1 MIFKSFKKIAID
13 NKEYDFADI
22 SKIKD
27 IEKIPYTYRILLEN
41 IINLGNIGYKVKVNN
56 GYGRNFL
63 LKQGKAL
70 RFNKENLNFV
80 NKKKD
85 ELNKKNIEIK
95 NKFKEVAKLV
105 NNKTF
110 LFNKE
115 SKENGELYGPIKPKE
130 ITNLIREKTSA
141 DVRPSQIILKEEL
154 NKIGTYS
161 VDINFH
167 SEVKATISIKIDKI
181 QSK

>member
-1 MIFKSFKKIAID
+1 MEI
-13 NKEYDFADI
+13 
-22 SKIKD
+22 
-27 IEKIPYTYRILLEN
+27 ILLEK
-41 IINLGNIGYKVKVNN
+41 IINLGNIGDRVKVKN

-70 RFNKENLNFV
+70 RYNKENKELV

-95 NKFKEVAKLV
+95 NKFKEISKLV

-110 LFNKE
+110 TFYKE
-115 SKENGELYGPIKPKE
+115 SKENGEIYGTIKPKE
-130 ITNLIREKTSA
+130 ITNLIKNKLNAEVS
-141 DVRPSQIILKEEL
+141 PSQIILKDEL
-154 NKIGTYS
+154 SRIGS
-161 VDINFH
+161 FKVDINFH
-167 SEVKATISIKIDKI
+167 AEVKARISVKIDKV